1 VAEVFYRSPAWTN
14 SLGGSSLAE
23 FKAVIADPKDGKS
36 YKRDITGHYANALIG
51 KKLGDDLDGLYVGL
65 PGYKLQIT
73 GGSDKDGFPM
83 RSDLPGPRRKGLLVS
98 GGVGF
103 HPPRPGI
110 RKKKTVRGN
119 TVSPDILQLNLKIVQ
134 RGPKSIDDAWQEQAR

>member
-1 VAEVFYRSPAWTN
+1 M
-14 SLGGSSLAE
+14 AE
-23 FKAVIADPKDGKS
+23 FKAVIADPKSGRTH
-36 YKRDITGHYANALIG
+36 KREIAGHYANALVG
-51 KKLGDDLDGLYVGL
+51 KKVGEEVDGLFVGL

-83 RSDLPGPRRKGLLVS
+83 RHDLPGPRRKRLLLS

-103 HPPRPGI
+103 HPVRPGM

-119 TVSPDILQLNLKIVQ
+119 TISPDTLQLNLKITV
-134 RGPKSIDDAWQEQAR
+134 RGPKTIEDAFTEKK

>member
-1 VAEVFYRSPAWTN
+1 M
-14 SLGGSSLAE
+14 AE
-23 FKAVIADPKDGKS
+23 FKAVIADPKSGTT
-36 YKRDITGHYANALIG
+36 YKRDIGGHHANSLVGRRIG
-51 KKLGDDLDGLYVGL
+51 EEIDGLFVGL

-83 RSDLPGPRRKGLLVS
+83 RPDLSGPRRKRLLLA

-103 HPPRPGI
+103 HPQRRGL

-119 TVSPDILQLNLKIVQ
+119 TISPDILQLNLKITL
-134 RGPKSIDDAWQEQAR
+134 RGPKSIEDSWQEKAK